1 MKQAIRVVLAL
12 SFLLTMPFAAKADP
26 GTDFRI
32 RSGDVLQVTV
42 WKEDGMDQE
51 IVVLPDGTINFPL
64 IGVVMVQDM
73 TPVEAQNLIKS
84 KLKKTIP
91 DASVTVMVKA
101 PLGHTISVLGQVA
114 KPGDIVMGRKM
125 NVMQALSQAG
135 GLTPYASE
143 GSIVVLRNV
152 NGEKK
157 SIKFPYDD
165 VASGEHFDKDVDLMP
180 GDVIF
185 VPTAGLF

>member
-1 MKQAIRVVLAL
+1 MKRAIRVAL
-12 SFLLTMPFAAKADP
+12 IFSFLLTIPLTAKASQD
-26 GTDFRI
+26 TDFRI
-32 RSGDVLQVTV
+32 RAGDILQATV
-42 WKEDGMDQE
+42 WKEEGLDQE
-51 IVVLPDGTINFPL
+51 LVVLPDGTINFPL
-64 IGVVMVQDM
+64 IGVVLVQDL

-84 KLKKTIP
+84 KLMKTIP
-91 DASVTVMVKA
+91 DASVTVMVKS
-101 PLGHTISVLGQVA
+101 PMGHTVSVLGQVA
-114 KPGDIVMGRKM
+114 KPGDVVIGRKM
-125 NVMQALSQAG
+125 NVLQALSQAG
-135 GLTPYASE
+135 GLTPYARE

-165 VASGEHFDKDVDLMP
+165 VASGEHFDKDVELMP

>member
-1 MKQAIRVVLAL
+1 MKSFVRCMLVL
-12 SFLLTMPFAAKADP
+12 SFLLTISVGASAQDASEF
-26 GTDFRI
+26 TI
-32 RSGDVLQVTV
+32 RPGDVLQVTV
-42 WKEDGMDQE
+42 WKEEGMDRE
-51 IVVLPDGTINFPL
+51 LIVLPDGTINFPL
-64 IGVVMVQDM
+64 IGTIVVKDLTTVA
-73 TPVEAQNLIKS
+73 AQNTIKE
-84 KLKKTIP
+84 KLKQSIP

-101 PLGHTISVLGQVA
+101 PLGHTVNIMGQVA
-114 KPGDIVMGRKM
+114 KPGEIVMGRRM

-143 GSIVVLRNV
+143 GSIVVLRDV

-157 SIKFPYDD
+157 SIEYPYNDI
-165 VASGEHFDKDVDLMP
+165 SRGRNLDKDVDLMP

>member
-1 MKQAIRVVLAL
+1 MRFLVQVFLVL
-12 SFLLTMPFAAKADP
+12 SILLTITGPSLADSAD
-26 GTDFRI
+26 DFKL

-51 IVVLPDGTINFPL
+51 LVVLPDGTINFPL
-64 IGVVMVQDM
+64 IGVVSVQDL
-73 TPVEAQNLIKS
+73 TPFAAQGLIKD

-101 PLGHTISVLGQVA
+101 PLGHTVSVLGQVS
-114 KPGDIVMGRKM
+114 KPGELIMARKM

-135 GLTPYASE
+135 GLSPYASE
-143 GSIVVLRNV
+143 GNIVVLRNV
-152 NGEKK
+152 NGKK
-157 SIKFPYDD
+157 TSIKFPYDD
-165 VASGEHFDKDVDLMP
+165 VASGEHFDKDVELMP
-180 GDVIF
+180 GDVVF

>member
-1 MKQAIRVVLAL
+1 MRGLLAFFVML
-12 SFLLTMPFAAKADP
+12 IIVSGARAEAPDEFKLRP
-26 GTDFRI
+26 
-32 RSGDVLQVTV
+32 GDVIQVTV
-42 WKEDGMDQE
+42 WKEEGMDQE
-51 IVVLPDGTINFPL
+51 LAVLPDGTVNFPL
-64 IGVVMVQDM
+64 AGVISVQDL
-73 TPVEAQNLIKS
+73 TPVAAQELIKS

-91 DASVTVMVKA
+91 DATVTVMVKA

-114 KPGDIVMGRKM
+114 KPGELVMGRKM

-135 GLTPYASE
+135 GLTPYAKE

-157 SIKFPYDD
+157 SIPFPYDD
-165 VASGEHFDKDVDLMP
+165 VASGDHFDKDVDLMP
-180 GDVIF
+180 GDVVF